1 MDTSRPESQAQ
12 GPGHYTHAPIP
23 GVLAKNTLPAGCA
36 LVCEGGGTR
45 GFYSSGVFEAFE
57 EAGLMFP
64 YIVGVS
70 AGAANALSYVSGQA
84 ARSRQVVEHYV
95 ADKRYVSKRNML
107 LHGSMFGMDFIFH
120 DVPQKHIY
128 FDWDTFRRQQ
138 VRLLTG
144 AMDCATGRTVW
155 FEKDDISP
163 QMEAT
168 MASCSIPLLA
178 HIVRFKG
185 YSLLDGGISD
195 PVPIEK
201 SIADG
206 NRFHVVVLTRNAGYV
221 KPPFSYKGLLKLAY
235 RRYPG
240 VVRAMLARHKT
251 YMRQIALCEKLEA
264 EGKAVII
271 RPLKPLQMD
280 RAGSDTAKLLA
291 LYDEGRDEGRAKINE
306 ILNMVAK

>member
-1 MDTSRPESQAQ
+1 MDTLHSKIQAPQ
-12 GPGHYTHAPIP
+12 TGRYTFAPIP
-23 GVLAKNTLPAGCA
+23 GVPAKHTLPDGCA

-45 GFYSSGVFEAFE
+45 GFYSSGVFEAFQD
-57 EAGLMFP
+57 AGLMFP

-84 ARSRQVVEHYV
+84 ARSRQVVQYYV
-95 ADKRYVSKRNML
+95 NDKRYVSKRNML

-128 FDWDTFRRQQ
+128 FDWDTFRKQN

-144 AMDCATGRTVW
+144 AMDCASGKTVW
-155 FEKDDISP
+155 FEKDDIST
-163 QMEAT
+163 QMEASI
-168 MASCSIPLLA
+168 ASCSIPLLA
-178 HIVRFKG
+178 HIVHFKG
-185 YSLLDGGISD
+185 YCLLDGGISD

-221 KPPFSYKGLLKLAY
+221 KPPFSYKSLLKLVY
-235 RRYPG
+235 RNYPG
-240 VVRAMLARHKT
+240 VVRAMLSRHET
-251 YMRQIALCEKLEA
+251 YMRQVALCEQLEE
-264 EGKAVII
+264 EGRAVII
-271 RPLKPLQMD
+271 RPLRPLEVG

-291 LYDEGRDEGRAKINE
+291 LYDEGREEGRAKIDE
-306 ILNMVAK
+306 ILEKVTQ